1 MTTYRYRTTSPI
13 GTSGILGLI
22 ALQADETIE
31 QDMRQ
36 MFPDPKVAVYVSR
49 VASDPQVRQDTLAQ
63 MDAAL
68 TGAAALFPRSLEF
81 DIVGYGCTSG
91 TSVIGAAA
99 VAARVRAGC
108 RTQRVTQ
115 PVSALQAAC
124 SALGAKRLAFLSP
137 YIAEVSETLR
147 RTLADGGI
155 DCPAFG
161 SFDEAEEAMVARLD
175 PDDILAAGR
184 DLGLAPNTDALFLS
198 CTNLRTL
205 GVIGPLEKALSKPVL
220 SSNQVLAWHM
230 AREVGAPARIPGRLG
245 KI

>member
-1 MTTYRYRTTSPI
+1 MTTYRYSTTTPI
-13 GTSGILGLI
+13 GTRGILGLI

-36 MFPDPKVAVYVSR
+36 MFPDPDVAVYVSR
-49 VASDPQVRQDTLAQ
+49 VPSDPQVRQDTLAQ

-68 TGAAALFPRSLEF
+68 TGAAALFPQSLEF

-99 VAARVRAGC
+99 VASRVHAGC
-108 RTQRVTQ
+108 RTRQGTQ

-124 SALGAKRLAFLSP
+124 AVLGVQRLAFLSP
-137 YIAEVSETLR
+137 YIADVSAALR
-147 RTLADGGI
+147 RTLAEGGI
-155 DCPAFG
+155 ECPAFG
-161 SFDEAEEAMVARLD
+161 SFDEAEEARVARLD
-175 PDDILAAGR
+175 PADIFRAGR
-184 DLGLAPNTDALFLS
+184 DLGQAGDTDALFLS

-205 GVIGPLEKALSKPVL
+205 GVIEPLELELGKPVL

-230 AREVGAPARIPGRLG
+230 AHEAGSPARIPGRLG
-245 KI
+245 KS